1 MGEVG
6 QELEQLQGS
15 RGDREEEDPA
25 DRADD
30 EWQIASFHQPFQVR
44 VTEFWKS

>member
-6 QELEQLQGS
+6 RELEQLQSGS
-15 RGDREEEDPA
+15 SDSEKEDPT
-25 DRADD
+25 DRTDD

-44 VTEFWKS
+44 VAEFWKS